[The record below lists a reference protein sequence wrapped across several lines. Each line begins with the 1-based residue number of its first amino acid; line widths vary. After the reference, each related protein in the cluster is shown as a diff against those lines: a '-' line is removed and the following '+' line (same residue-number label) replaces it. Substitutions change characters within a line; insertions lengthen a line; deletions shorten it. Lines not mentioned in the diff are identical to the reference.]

1 MQPKPLRWPLAVAGA
16 LGACA
21 VAAGAFGAHGLK
33 NHLSPAMLDVW
44 NTAAD
49 YHLAH
54 ALALLALGLAITASP
69 ARFTQR
75 SMLIAVVSMALGT
88 VVFSGSLYGLALTG
102 IGWLGAVTPIG
113 GTLLIASWL
122 LVIRVALTVRG
133 NSSDTPV

>member
-1 MQPKPLRWPLAVAGA
+1 M
-16 LGACA
+16 
-21 VAAGAFGAHGLK
+21 AAGAFGAHGLRD
-33 NHLSPAMLDVW
+33 HLSPSMLDVW

-75 SMLIAVVSMALGT
+75 SMLSAVGSMALGT

-102 IGWLGAVTPIG
+102 IGWLGAITPIG
-113 GTLLIASWL
+113 GTLLIAGWL
-122 LVIRVALTVRG
+122 LVIRVALTARG
-133 NSSDTPV
+133 DSSDTLA